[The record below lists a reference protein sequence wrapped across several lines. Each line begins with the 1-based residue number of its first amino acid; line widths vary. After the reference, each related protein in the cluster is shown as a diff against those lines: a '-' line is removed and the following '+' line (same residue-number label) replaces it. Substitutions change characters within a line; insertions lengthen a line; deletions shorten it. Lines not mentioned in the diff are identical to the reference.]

1 MRTHAGAVHVPE
13 EESVGGY
20 RALLKAHSGR
30 HAPRLSSSF
39 FFLLKQERKRMNCT
53 LSLLSLFSLAKARK
67 KKREYPAELSCGG
80 LREAS
85 CRRQNASRRAF
96 GDEDG
101 LPLWL

>member
-1 MRTHAGAVHVPE
+1 
-13 EESVGGY
+13 
-20 RALLKAHSGR
+20 
-30 HAPRLSSSF
+30 
-39 FFLLKQERKRMNCT
+39 LLKQEKKNELV
-53 LSLLSLFSLAKARK
+53 LSLLSLKPLFLFSLAKARK

-96 GDEDG
+96 GDEGG